1 MRSIVHHS
9 MLFLSLLALALVAP
23 RAGAQAPATGGAL
36 EADAVLE
43 AVRALDAALAR
54 KDTAAAGRWLAPG
67 YRYFSSTGQV
77 WARAR
82 FLEFLSAPA
91 YRLDRARRS
100 ELEPLVDGAAAVVSS
115 RWIGAGVYGTESFDD
130 DQRCSL
136 VLVRQEEGWRLLAEH
151 CTQIRPDA

>member
-1 MRSIVHHS
+1 M
-9 MLFLSLLALALVAP
+9 MLPLLFALALVAP
-23 RAGAQAPATGGAL
+23 RAGAQTSVAAGSST
-36 EADAVLE
+36 EAAAVLE

-77 WARAR
+77 WSRAR
-82 FLEFLSAPA
+82 FLEFLSSPA
-91 YRLDRARRS
+91 YRLDRVLRS
-100 ELEPLVDGAAAVVSS
+100 ELEPRVDGAGAVVSS
-115 RWIGAGVYGTESFDD
+115 RWVGAGAYGTESFDD

-136 VLVRQEEGWRLLAEH
+136 VLVRQETGWRLLAEH